1 MPSPGDKEPRP
12 FVRNDESKRLRAA
25 YSLASAFA
33 NATAGFVYVLA
44 SQRNMKIHVT
54 IGVLAIALGFLFS
67 ISALEW
73 LAIVICIG
81 AVIALECVNTA
92 IESVVDLV
100 SPDYHELAKRAK
112 DCAAAA
118 VFVAAIGA
126 VAVEAIVLVPRIVAL
141 VL

>member
-1 MPSPGDKEPRP
+1 MPRSSGQDSQP
-12 FVRNDESKRLRAA
+12 FVRNEESKRSRAA
-25 YSLASAFA
+25 YSLVSAFS
-33 NATAGFVYVLA
+33 NAGEGFTYTLI
-44 SQRNMKIHVT
+44 SQRNMKIHLSV
-54 IGVLAIALGFLFS
+54 GVLAIVLGIAFS

-100 SPDYHELAKRAK
+100 TPDHRELAKRAK

-118 VFVAAIGA
+118 VLIAAISA
-126 VAVEAIVLVPRIVAL
+126 VAVEAIVLLPRIAL
-141 VL
+141 LLV